1 MNFARFLKDL
11 LKNCQR
17 IRDKFFM
24 YESEGL
30 SNWEKYAQSI
40 YLVQK
45 YLDEQLSPYGILTN
59 FSNLNYI
66 IATRINKKALKKLG
80 RAALRKGKYLF
91 LKDVICWYCDTRKDG
106 DSRDMREIQ
115 FREFD
120 LEKYRLDRYIRPS
133 RANWYEYPC

>member
-1 MNFARFLKDL
+1 MNFARFLKNL

-30 SNWEKYAQSI
+30 SKWEKYAQPI

-66 IATRINKKALKKLG
+66 VATRIKKKTLKKLG

-91 LKDVICWYCDTRKDG
+91 LKDVVCWFHDNR
-106 DSRDMREIQ
+106 RDMREIQ

-133 RANWYEYPC
+133 GANWYEYPC

>member
-11 LKNCQR
+11 LRNCQR

-30 SNWEKYAQSI
+30 SKWEKYAQPI

-66 IATRINKKALKKLG
+66 VATRIKKKTLKKLG
-80 RAALRKGKYLF
+80 RVALRKGKYLF
-91 LKDVICWYCDTRKDG
+91 LKDVVCWFHDNR
-106 DSRDMREIQ
+106 RDMREIQ

-120 LEKYRLDRYIRPS
+120 LEKCRLDRYIRPS
-133 RANWYEYPC
+133 GVWWHESPF

>member
-1 MNFARFLKDL
+1 MINFTRLLKNL

-24 YESEGL
+24 YECEGL
-30 SNWEKYAQSI
+30 DKWEKYTQSI

-59 FSNLNYI
+59 FSNLNFI
-66 IATRINKKALKKLG
+66 VHTPIRKKTLKKLG

-91 LKDVICWYCDTRKDG
+91 LKDVVCWYYDNR
-106 DSRDMREIQ
+106 RDMREIQ

>member
-1 MNFARFLKDL
+1 
-11 LKNCQR
+11 
-17 IRDKFFM
+17 M
-24 YESEGL
+24 YESESL
-30 SNWEKYAQSI
+30 NKWEKYAQPV

-59 FSNLNYI
+59 FSNLNFI
-66 IATRINKKALKKLG
+66 VHTHIRKKTLKKLG
-80 RAALRKGKYLF
+80 RVALRKGKYLF
-91 LKDVICWYCDTRKDG
+91 LKDVVIWLYNTRQ
-106 DSRDMREIQ
+106 RDMREIQ

>member
-1 MNFARFLKDL
+1 MINFTRFLKNL

-24 YESEGL
+24 YEGEGL
-30 SNWEKYAQSI
+30 DKWEKYTQSI

-66 IATRINKKALKKLG
+66 VATRIKKKTLKKLG

-91 LKDVICWYCDTRKDG
+91 LKDVVCWFRDNR
-106 DSRDMREIQ
+106 RDMREIQ

-133 RANWYEYPC
+133 EANWYEYPC